1 MGEDE
6 KKAIEDLNS
15 FKSISI
21 LYGNTFTMFLDQ
33 LKKYQQATDIVL
45 NLVQNL
51 QRENDLLNNYVK
63 ENETYKK
70 NLFNYAEKKDK
81 QIDLIKEYV
90 HQEIAHCTETI
101 KDYIDDDK
109 EGNKHY
115 IEELKEDREHWKD
128 IEKILQNKPKEELYM
143 NWWRYGLYE

>member
-1 MGEDE
+1 MSEEE

-51 QRENDLLNNYVK
+51 QRENNLLNNYVK

-81 QIDLIKEYV
+81 QIDLMAKFINKVWCDYPGSIFKKLKDDGFNTNECSNCVGKVCENCIKQYFERKV
-90 HQEIAHCTETI
+90 EDV
-101 KDYIDDDK
+101 KD
-109 EGNKHY
+109 
-115 IEELKEDREHWKD
+115 
-128 IEKILQNKPKEELYM
+128 
-143 NWWRYGLYE
+143 